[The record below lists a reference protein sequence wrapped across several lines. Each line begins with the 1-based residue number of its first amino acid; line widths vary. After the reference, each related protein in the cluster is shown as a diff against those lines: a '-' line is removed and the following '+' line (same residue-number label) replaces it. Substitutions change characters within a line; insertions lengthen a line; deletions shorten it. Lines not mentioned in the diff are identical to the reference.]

1 MNNLMER
8 LKTIPILS
16 PNVPMAYGE
25 YLTYIEQVYAIY
37 DVTKEL
43 ITITTELK
51 NKVDSIELNFEDLQN
66 QIDVHSEAIEK
77 LYDDFNLYKNEIN
90 AILDTRLKEQYNNLL
105 TLLQQYQEIYNSQ
118 FETFKTDVNSELT
131 GMNNTINTII
141 RLGDINA
148 YDPTTGDMNNLNQV
162 LSNIYGALRQNALTV
177 AEFENLDLT
186 CTGFDVQEVTAYNFD
201 VNGKTFVHAA

>member
-1 MNNLMER
+1 
-8 LKTIPILS
+8 
-16 PNVPMAYGE
+16 
-25 YLTYIEQVYAIY
+25 
-37 DVTKEL
+37 
-43 ITITTELK
+43 
-51 NKVDSIELNFEDLQN
+51 
-66 QIDVHSEAIEK
+66 
-77 LYDDFNLYKNEIN
+77 
-90 AILDTRLKEQYNNLL
+90 
-105 TLLQQYQEIYNSQ
+105 
-118 FETFKTDVNSELT
+118 
-131 GMNNTINTII
+131 MNNTINTII